1 MFLLRPAALCG
12 AGVAVAMACAAAI
25 RATGTPQ
32 LEAEIASS
40 TPVSGLR
47 FVANEGAWDTAAR
60 FVVLGSPQPA
70 LVRGDGFALALR
82 GAGGHGACVSF
93 RAGDGAREVVGEDP
107 LDAPVHVLRG
117 ATATRATS
125 YSRVRLRDA
134 WPGVDVLLRTDASGG
149 RAGALAYDLVVRDE
163 KALATVAIEVDGATT
178 IRSCDD
184 GTLAF
189 DVELGDGTH
198 ATLVQA
204 APHTF
209 ARRGGID
216 VPVRSRVVLL
226 GERSFGF
233 AVDDLAP
240 GESFCID
247 PGFLWSTYL
256 GGSASDECRRVR
268 RLSDG
273 DFLVAGWAG
282 SPDFPTTPG
291 AFRSVGQRDAFV
303 ARMNGD
309 GTVLRWSTYLGGSE
323 LEEIDAIEVA
333 PDGGIVLGG
342 WTGSPDFPTTPGA
355 YQRIYFGGGLLAN
368 IGDGFV
374 CKLSSDGANLI
385 WSTYLGRVGDDF
397 VRALAVS
404 ADGTIVA
411 AGDTTADTFPTTPGV
426 IQPDFRSGNV
436 FLPDVFV
443 SRLSADGGTLIWSTY
458 LGGFAQE
465 FLGGL
470 AIAPGGSIVFG
481 GLTASSALPVTIGA
495 AQPTLRGFWDG
506 FIVRMSADA
515 RVVEACSYLGGEG
528 AEQIRALVID
538 GEGEV
543 VAVGRSANDSAST
556 FPATP
561 DAFQR
566 RSGGEEDGFVARFS
580 ADLRVLRA
588 ATLIGGAGDDSCEG
602 VTLMTGGAI
611 AVVGWTAGQGFPI
624 GGAAAQPNYGGGTR
638 DGFVA
643 QFDATLAMVRS
654 ISFAGGSA
662 RDGLADVVHAGAG
675 DELIAVGSTYSTDLP
690 VGATALQP
698 TNRGDS
704 DAIVLRI
711 DARTDASRPLVLEPP
726 ASPPAEATFV
736 AGAQRDLL
744 AFGARNRTGGTIEL
758 QAVECGIA
766 GTGDAILDLLGIS
779 LFVDVDRDGRP
790 SSGDE
795 RLAGPIA
802 ATSAASRVRIDCGR
816 SIAADESLPLLLVL
830 ESRTTARPGAEFT
843 AWLESGLSI
852 VARSFTDERRV
863 LVTGPLPL
871 AGAARICG
879 LRRTFSGDQDGD
891 RVADVRDVRSLAF
904 RLGALP
910 GDVGADPDEDGTIDR
925 DDVAMALD
933 RALGRAPLAPLPAI
947 VDAGGLLV
955 LRGFDLASL
964 ATTVELDGAPLARL
978 IANDRAHV
986 FAVPRSVPRG
996 TRSAS
1001 VSSGG
1006 RVRFATTIEV
1016 R

>member
-25 RATGTPQ
+25 RPSGSPQ
-32 LEAEIASS
+32 IEAAAASS
-40 TPVSGLR
+40 TPTTGLR
-47 FVANEGAWDTAAR
+47 FVANEGAWDAAAR
-60 FVVLGSPQPA
+60 FVVLGSAQPA
-70 LVRGDGFALALR
+70 LVRDDGFALAIR
-82 GAGGHGACVSF
+82 GADGHGACVSF

-117 ATATRATS
+117 ATATSAAS
-125 YSRVRLRDA
+125 YGRVRLREA
-134 WPGVDVLLRTDASGG
+134 WPGVDVLLRADGSSGG
-149 RAGALAYDLVVRDE
+149 RGVLAYDLVVRDVA
-163 KALATVAIEVDGATT
+163 ALATVAIEVDGATALS
-178 IRSCDD
+178 SCDD

-198 ATLVQA
+198 LTLVQA

-209 ARRGGID
+209 ARRGGVE
-216 VPVRSRVVLL
+216 VPLRSRAVVL

-233 AVDDLAP
+233 AVDDVAP

-247 PGFLWSTYL
+247 PGFVWSTYL
-256 GGSASDECRRVR
+256 GGGASDECRRVR

-273 DFLVAGWAG
+273 DLLVAGWAG

-309 GTVLRWSTYLGGSE
+309 GTALRWSTYLGGSE
-323 LEEIDAIEVA
+323 LEEIDALEIA
-333 PDGGIVLGG
+333 PDGGILLGG

-374 CKLSSDGANLI
+374 CKLSADGANLL

-404 ADGTIVA
+404 ADGSIVVG
-411 AGDTTADTFPTTPGV
+411 GDTTADTFPTTPGV

-443 SRLSADGGTLIWSTY
+443 SKLSADGSTLLWSTY
-458 LGGFAQE
+458 LGGFAQD

-470 AIAPGGSIVFG
+470 AIAPGGSIVFA
-481 GLTASSALPVTIGA
+481 GLTASSALPVTAGA
-495 AQPTLRGFWDG
+495 AQPVLRGFWDG
-506 FIVRMSADA
+506 FVLRMSADA
-515 RVVEACSYLGGEG
+515 RVVEACTYLGGEG

-538 GEGEV
+538 GDGEV
-543 VAVGRSANDSAST
+543 VAAGRSAVDPGAT

-566 RSGGEEDGFVARFS
+566 RGGGEEDGFIARFS
-580 ADLRVLRA
+580 ADLRTLRA

-602 VTLMTGGAI
+602 VTLMPGGGI

-624 GGAAAQPNYGGGTR
+624 GGAAAQPDYGGGTR

-643 QFDATLAMVRS
+643 QFDATLAVVLS

-662 RDGLADVVHAGAG
+662 RDGLVDVIHSGTG
-675 DELIAVGSTYSTDLP
+675 DELVAVGSTYSTDLP
-690 VGATALQP
+690 VGSTALQP

-711 DARTDASRPLVLEPP
+711 DARSDASRALVLEAP
-726 ASPPAEATFV
+726 ASPPVEATFA

-744 AFGARNRTGGTIEL
+744 AFGARNGTGGTIEL

-766 GTGDAILDLLGIS
+766 GTGDALRDLLGIS

-790 SSGDE
+790 STGDE

-802 ATSAASRVRIDCGR
+802 ATSAAARVRIDCGR
-816 SIAADESLPLLLVL
+816 SIAVDESLPLLLVL

-843 AWLESGLSI
+843 AWLESGLAI

-863 LVTGPLPL
+863 FVAGPLPL
-871 AGAARICG
+871 AGAARISG

-904 RLGALP
+904 RLGELP

-933 RALGRAPLAPLPAI
+933 RALGRAPLAPLPAM

-955 LRGFDLASL
+955 LRGFDLANL
-964 ATTVELDGAPLARL
+964 ATTVELDGAPLVRL

-986 FAVPRSVPRG
+986 FLVPRTAPRG
-996 TRSAS
+996 IRS
-1001 VSSGG
+1001 VSVSGDG